1 MNGKAKSA
9 VGALVWLVS
18 LAVLLYGPGQSD
30 FAFLLPAYAAA
41 FGAYLYL
48 LKCMRQLPLSYL
60 LTLAVVA
67 RLLAVPA
74 WPQLSD
80 DIYRFI
86 WDGRLLV
93 QGWNPFEYLPSYYL
107 SLDHPP
113 DGITSALYEK
123 LNSPEYFTVYPP
135 VAQAVFALGAWLFP
149 NSLWGHTLVIKFFLL
164 ACAFG
169 TILLLP
175 KMMQRL
181 GLPQYRAA
189 IYLLNPLVIVEIMG
203 NLHFEG
209 AMVFFLLLAFWW
221 LSSGRWKWSAVAMSF
236 SIAAKLL
243 PLMFLPFFVK
253 LLGWRRSLTYFFMI
267 GMLVLLLFAPLFSV
281 AFITGF
287 SSSLDLYFRQFE
299 FNASVYYLLRWVG
312 YQITG
317 YNEIALIGP
326 ALALC
331 TFVGIV
337 LAAAFQKRNFPLLPA
352 DVASSEVV
360 PTSSSRRSFQRS
372 RAHFP
377 LPTSHFPLP
386 TSHFPLPNSHFLFA
400 ITLYLAFSPTVHPW
414 YVCLP
419 LFLCGF
425 TSFRYPVV
433 WSGLIMLTYINY
445 SYQPYWENLWI
456 VAFEYLAVAGYLLW
470 EWRATKK
477 GTPLQHSLFSTR

>member
-1 MNGKAKSA
+1 MNEKAKTVAAAS
-9 VGALVWLVS
+9 VWLAS
-18 LAVLLYGPGQSD
+18 LVVLLYGPGQSD
-30 FAFLLPAYAAA
+30 FAFLMTTYAVA

-48 LKCMRQLPLSYL
+48 LKCGRQWPLSNL
-60 LTLAVVA
+60 LLLAVVA

-93 QGWNPFEYLPSYYL
+93 QAWNPFEHLPSYYL
-107 SLDHPP
+107 SLDPP
-113 DGITSALYEK
+113 PQGITPALYEK
-123 LNSPEYFTVYPP
+123 LNSPAYFTVYPP
-135 VAQAVFALGAWLFP
+135 VAQAVFAFGAWLFP
-149 NSLWGHTLVIKFFLL
+149 DSLWGHVLVIKLFLF
-164 ACAFG
+164 ACSVG

-181 GLPQYRAA
+181 GLPQHRAA

-209 AMVFFLLLAFWW
+209 AMVFFLLLAFWC
-221 LSSGRWKWSAVAMSF
+221 LSSGKWLWSAVAMSF

-243 PLMFLPFFVK
+243 PLIFLPFFVK
-253 LLGWRRSLTYFFMI
+253 WLGWRRSLAYFLII
-267 GMLVLLLFAPLFSV
+267 GILVLLLFSPLLSE
-281 AFITGF
+281 AFLAGF

-331 TFVGIV
+331 TFLGIV
-337 LAAAFQKRNFPLLPA
+337 LAAAFTLLSA

-360 PTSSSRRSFQRS
+360 PPSFSRRSFKRS
-372 RAHFP
+372 RAP
-377 LPTSHFPLP
+377 
-386 TSHFPLPNSHFLFA
+386 FLFA

-445 SYQPYWENLWI
+445 SYQPYWENLWV
-456 VAFEYLAVAGYLLW
+456 VAFEYLVVASYLLW
-470 EWRATKK
+470 EWRAIKK
-477 GTPLQHSLFSTR
+477 GTPLPHSLFCS

>member
-1 MNGKAKSA
+1 MNEKAKTAAAASA
-9 VGALVWLVS
+9 WLVS
-18 LAVLLYGPGQSD
+18 LVVLLYGPGQSD
-30 FAFLLPAYAAA
+30 FAFLLITYAVA

-48 LKCMRQLPLSYL
+48 LKCGGQWPLSNML
-60 LTLAVVA
+60 LLAVVA

-80 DIYRFI
+80 DIYRFV

-93 QGWNPFEYLPSYYL
+93 QACNPFEHLPSYYL
-107 SLDHPP
+107 SLDPAP
-113 DGITSALYEK
+113 EGITPDLYER

-149 NSLWGHTLVIKFFLL
+149 KSLWGHTLIIKLFLL
-164 ACAFG
+164 ACALG
-169 TILLLP
+169 TIRLLP
-175 KMMQRL
+175 RMMARL
-181 GLPQYRAA
+181 GLPRHRAA
-189 IYLLNPLVIVEIMG
+189 IYLLNPLVIVEVMG

-221 LSSGRWKWSAVAMSF
+221 LSAGKWRWSAVAMSL

-253 LLGWRRSLTYFFMI
+253 LLGWRRSLAYFAI
-267 GMLVLLLFAPLFSV
+267 TGISLLLLFAPLLSE
-281 AFITGF
+281 AFLVGF
-287 SSSLDLYFRQFE
+287 GSSLDLYFRRFE

-326 ALALC
+326 ALAFC

-337 LAAAFQKRNFPLLPA
+337 LAAAFQKRRLEGGIGKL
-352 DVASSEVV
+352 
-360 PTSSSRRSFQRS
+360 T
-372 RAHFP
+372 HFP
-377 LPTSHFPLP
+377 SPTSHFPP
-386 TSHFPLPNSHFLFA
+386 PISHFLFA
-400 ITLYLAFSPTVHPW
+400 ITLYLAFTPTVHPW
-414 YVCLP
+414 YICLP

-445 SYQPYWENLWI
+445 IYQPYWENLWV
-456 VAFEYLAVAGYLLW
+456 VAFEYLTVASYLLW
-470 EWRATKK
+470 EWRAIKK
-477 GTPLQHSLFSTR
+477 GTPLPHSLFCS